1 MYTNLANLEIQFEIR
16 LTHQVCRIAHGYMLK
31 KDKNV
36 DIRNEWWIYWWY
48 VKIKQMAIH
57 LSYTVLFIC
66 EEDDIKI
73 LRNQDLGYNCGKQ
86 NYFVILWKTTKKLC
100 ITEYY

>member
-1 MYTNLANLEIQFEIR
+1 
-16 LTHQVCRIAHGYMLK
+16 
-31 KDKNV
+31 
-36 DIRNEWWIYWWY
+36 
-48 VKIKQMAIH
+48 MAIH